1 MMELEETLPNNEFSD
16 IFKSKSFN
24 SEFGIHFSEYFL
36 SDDDS
41 RKFDTLLDQQKYNFI
56 RKNFNVDEDL
66 SLKSFS
72 NITNDIK
79 ILKVLGKGS
88 FAQVYKAYDIKL
100 KKHFA
105 LKYVK
110 FPNFSSKEFKNAL
123 QEILI
128 LKLIGE
134 SSPSFLKIHNF
145 FLDDHSFLHTGY
157 YNLIM
162 LIDLCQINLFEILKF
177 RKKIQKNFSV
187 NEVLWIIYSMTEML
201 NLLKLKNICHRDIK
215 LDNILYSETEK
226 TFKIADFSESKIL
239 TEKDKNDQAHTL
251 KGTPAFLSSELYN
264 MYQIHKRQVKVVYD
278 PWKADVFSLG
288 LCGLCLFL
296 SDYEFLKKRD
306 DLDSIIKKLD
316 PGNFLEGILLK
327 MLDNCPDTRISESEL
342 LNLLKSYNIDFENE
356 KNQFWETN
364 AKFISSIFDS
374 KESLSSEPR
383 KIIKQKIKIAA
394 LYSLL
399 RDCDKALAEY
409 ELGLEKIEEILKT
422 HDNHENEESILI
434 KLFEAQIY
442 SEMAKIHNKN
452 LKFEDAKKCCVRA
465 KEIEMVFNEKKL
477 IMEPKLILIHFKIKQ
492 NISMIDKNLNYLR
505 KVEEEMKEFSEWL
518 NGSEKVDEVK
528 KKKYLD
534 EIKFNQVILL
544 LNLGKAFY
552 SLKNYEESIPL
563 YKKALEMIRQDPLHK
578 SKVIIFINS
587 FNLILFYF
595 SQVSTLYF

>member
-16 IFKSKSFN
+16 IFQSKSFN

-36 SDDDS
+36 SDDDNH
-41 RKFDTLLDQQKYNFI
+41 KFDTLLDQKKYNFI
-56 RKNFNVDEDL
+56 RKNFNIDEDL

-88 FAQVYKAYDIKL
+88 FAQVYKAYDNKL
-100 KKHFA
+100 KKYFA

-145 FLDDHSFLHTGY
+145 FLDDRSFLHTGY

-162 LIDLCQINLFEILKF
+162 LIELCQINLFEILKF
-177 RKKIQKNFSV
+177 RKKIQRNFSGS
-187 NEVLWIIYSMTEML
+187 EVLWIIYSMTEML

-239 TEKDKNDQAHTL
+239 TETDKNDKVHTL
-251 KGTPAFLSSELYN
+251 KGTPAFLSPELHE
-264 MYQIHKRQVKVVYD
+264 MYKIHKGQVKVVYD
-278 PWKADVFSLG
+278 PWKADIFSLG

-296 SDYEFLKKRD
+296 SDYECLKNRD
-306 DLDSIIKKLD
+306 ELYTIINKLK
-316 PGNFLEGILLK
+316 PENFLEGILLK
-327 MLDNCPDTRISESEL
+327 MLDNCPDTRISEVDLLKL
-342 LNLLKSYNIDFENE
+342 LNKQNIDFEIE
-356 KNQFWETN
+356 KNHFWETN
-364 AKFISSIFDS
+364 AKYISSIFDS
-374 KESLSSEPR
+374 KETLSPEPR
-383 KIIKQKIKIAA
+383 KIIKQKIKIAT

-399 RDCDKALAEY
+399 RDEDKALAEY
-409 ELGLEKIEEILKT
+409 ELGLEKIEEILKE
-422 HDNHENEESILI
+422 HPNQENEEKILM

-452 LKFEDAKKCCVRA
+452 SKFEEAGKLCVRA
-465 KEIEMVFNEKKL
+465 KEIERVLNEKKL
-477 IMEPKLILIHFKIKQ
+477 IIEPKFILIHFQIKQ
-492 NISMIDKNLNYLR
+492 NISMIDKNLEYLR

-518 NGSEKVDEVK
+518 VGSEKVEEGK

-534 EIKFNQVILL
+534 KIKLNQVILL
-544 LNLGKAFY
+544 LNLGKTFY
-552 SLKNYEESIPL
+552 SLKKYEESVPL
-563 YKKALEMIRQDPLHK
+563 YKEALEMIKEDVLHK
-578 SKVIIFINS
+578 SKDFI
-587 FNLILFYF
+587 LQILSRFF
-595 SQVSTLYF
+595 C